1 MPGTPG
7 LWRCDPGM
15 SLKQDQALIPF
26 AAHQAAGLLLTHSLP
41 SLCADLAG
49 TRTSLL
55 AAEMG

>member
-7 LWRCDPGM
+7 LWRCNPGM

-26 AAHQAAGLLLTHSLP
+26 SAHQAAELLLTRSLP
-41 SLCADLAG
+41 SLRADLAG
-49 TRTSLL
+49 TRTPLL